1 MARYFQYKVE
11 AVSKEIMLDGLLWKT
26 KYHAIR
32 IEFQERGSP
41 YVHSL
46 IWIFNVQN
54 IQNEVAYIE
63 FIEKTVNT

>member
-11 AVSKEIMLDGLLWKT
+11 AFSKEIMLDGLLRKK
-26 KYHAIR
+26 KYAVR

-46 IWIFNVQN
+46 IWIFNAQN